1 MIKHMRTDT
10 RMIHGQVAT
19 AWMKHIGAQEII
31 VCNDAAAKDKFL
43 PITLQMAA
51 KPTPVKVL
59 SIDDTVAYANSH
71 ENETLFIICRYP
83 SDARQLLE
91 KGLKPAEF
99 NVGTNA
105 PVNGSDGNAAKPI
118 TNFVYCNCDQA
129 KDFLAISEHFGGKL
143 TSQIT
148 PANAP
153 DDIVAGIK
161 KQNLA

>member
-31 VCNDAAAKDKFL
+31 VCNDAAAKDPFL
-43 PITLQMAA
+43 PMTLAMAA

-59 SIDDTVAYANSH
+59 SIENTVKYAQEH
-71 ENETLFIICRYP
+71 EAETLFIICRYP
-83 SDARQLLE
+83 SDALGLL
-91 KGLKPAEF
+91 KLGLKPAEF

-105 PVNGSDGNAAKPI
+105 PVNGSDGQAAKPI

-129 KDFLAISEHFGGKL
+129 KDFIGISEFFGGKL

-153 DDIVAGIK
+153 DDILAGIK
-161 KQNLA
+161 KQNLV

>member
-19 AWMKHIGAQEII
+19 SWMNNIGAKEII
-31 VCNDAAAKDKFL
+31 VCNDAAANDKFQCMAL
-43 PITLQMAA
+43 PLAA
-51 KPTPVKVL
+51 RGTPVKVL
-59 SIDDTVAYANSH
+59 TIDATVQYCAEH
-71 ENETLFIICRYP
+71 EADTLFVICRFP
-83 SDARQLLE
+83 SDALALLK

-105 PVNGSDGNAAKPI
+105 PVLNTDSKAI
-118 TNFVYCNCDQA
+118 TNFVYCNSEQA
-129 KDFLAISEHFGGKL
+129 KDFVAISEFFGGKL

-153 DDIVAGIK
+153 EDIIAGIK
-161 KQNLA
+161 KQGLI